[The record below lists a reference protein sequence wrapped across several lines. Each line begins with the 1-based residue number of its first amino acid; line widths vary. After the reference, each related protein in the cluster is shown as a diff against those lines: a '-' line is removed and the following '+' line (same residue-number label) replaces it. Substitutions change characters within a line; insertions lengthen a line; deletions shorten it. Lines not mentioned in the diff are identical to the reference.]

1 MTLTAP
7 ERLEILELVARLDAC
22 ATARDAGAYAELF
35 AEDGTLTGAT
45 GTATGR
51 AEIRDAVS
59 ALWAA
64 EPRETQHLTLNATID
79 ESGPEPR
86 VTGISSIVTREPTP
100 SVLGSVAISQVVRRT
115 ADGWR
120 IASRVSDDA
129 PPPDPAAA
137 AADPPSERSRPAARG
152 PLPVRLSAP
161 SAGAVVRAVIILTAC
176 ALVLY
181 VFWRV
186 RVVIRLVAISLF
198 LALALIPV
206 VDALATKIRVPR
218 ALIILMV
225 YVVLIV
231 SVAVIGYV
239 VVPSLVKEVGQLSH
253 DAPRYAADLRQN
265 GTFRHYDNRYHI
277 TTKLVD
283 DARRLPQLLGH
294 LVGPLKDVTVQAA
307 SFIGQLVTVLALG
320 FLLLLHGREY
330 VGLGLSLTGDRQ
342 VRYRQVVTDINKAVA
357 DYVLGNIII
366 SGLATIATWIVLSIL
381 GVPYALSLAFVVGFF
396 DLIPLVGATLG
407 AIVVAV
413 ATVGVDFPTATIV
426 WLAFIIVWQRF
437 EDYVIQPL
445 VYGRTLRVNPI
456 VTIVSVLAGAA
467 LLGILGALLAI
478 PTAAAIQIVLRE
490 WWANRQHPDPI
501 PTVAAD
507 TTRRRTG
514 TGRPG
519 RLAQPRAL
527 DLVSD
532 GLRECVRAR
541 EERVMPGIKLDDPG
555 AGSDAPALHGCGG
568 GEVLGAD

>member
-1 MTLTAP
+1 MTLTAA
-7 ERLEILELVARLDAC
+7 ESLEILELVARLDDF
-22 ATARDAGAYAELF
+22 ATARDASAYAELF
-35 AEDGTLTGAT
+35 TEDGTITGVT

-64 EPRETQHLTLNATID
+64 EPPETQHLTLNATID
-79 ESGPEPR
+79 ESGPEPK
-86 VTGISSIVTREPTP
+86 VTSVRLIVTRGPTP
-100 SVLGSVAISQVVRRT
+100 SVLGSVAVSQIVRRT

-120 IASRVSDDA
+120 IASRVVDDA
-129 PPPDPAAA
+129 PVADTAAAVSDPALAPDPQSAIPGTSFP
-137 AADPPSERSRPAARG
+137 ADWSEGSRTAARG
-152 PLPVRLSAP
+152 PLSVRLTAP
-161 SAGAVVRAVIILTAC
+161 SAGAVVRGVIILTAC

-181 VFWRV
+181 VLWRV

-198 LALALIPV
+198 VALALIPL
-206 VDALATKIRVPR
+206 VDALAAKVRVPR

-265 GTFRHYDNRYHI
+265 ATFRHYDNRYHI

-320 FLLLLHGREY
+320 FLLLLHGRDY

-342 VRYRQVVTDINKAVA
+342 ERYRQVVTNINKAVA
-357 DYVLGNIII
+357 DYVLGNIVI

-413 ATVGVDFPTATIV
+413 ATVAVDFPTATIV
-426 WLAFIIVWQRF
+426 WLAFIIVWQRI

-490 WWANRQHPDPI
+490 WWANRAHPDPTAQSPPMQLTGGPI
-501 PTVAAD
+501 QVVPTD
-507 TTRRRTG
+507 
-514 TGRPG
+514 
-519 RLAQPRAL
+519 
-527 DLVSD
+527 
-532 GLRECVRAR
+532 
-541 EERVMPGIKLDDPG
+541 
-555 AGSDAPALHGCGG
+555 
-568 GEVLGAD
+568 